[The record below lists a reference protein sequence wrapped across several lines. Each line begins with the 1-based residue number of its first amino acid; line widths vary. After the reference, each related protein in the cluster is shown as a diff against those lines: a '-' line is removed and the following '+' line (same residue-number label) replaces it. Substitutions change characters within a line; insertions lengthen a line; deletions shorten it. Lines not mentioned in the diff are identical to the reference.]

1 MIAKYIP
8 YISSILTI
16 SFLPIW
22 DLKAQSCCDGQP
34 VPADFT
40 CCSAS
45 QKQAAQDAYKACEDA
60 SKATA
65 LARIEQANS
74 EYEDCL
80 DEAEERRRAGMEVVD
95 GILNDW
101 IAACQNAYGPPA
113 DIVLVPACIYAAHVN
128 VGPLYAAV
136 WATYWGQYG
145 LCALDRDAKV
155 GLANGQLEI
164 DLAACQAALNAAC
177 DNW

>member
-1 MIAKYIP
+1 MIAKYIS
-8 YISSILTI
+8 YISSILI
-16 SFLPIW
+16 INFLSIW
-22 DLKAQSCCDGQP
+22 DLKAQSCCDGLP
-34 VPADFT
+34 VPAGFK

-45 QKQAAQDAYKACEDA
+45 DKQSAQDAYKACEDA

-65 LARIEQANS
+65 LAKIEQANS
-74 EYEDCL
+74 EYQDCL
-80 DEAEERRRAGMEVVD
+80 DESEERRQAGMEVVD
-95 GILNDW
+95 SILNDW
-101 IAACQNAYGPPA
+101 IAACQNAYAPPE

-136 WATYWGQYG
+136 WATYWAQYG

-164 DLAACQAALNAAC
+164 DLAVCQAALNAAC